1 MKSKDERL
9 LAAWKQR
16 EIPIILRRDGE
27 GQKLRL
33 RLPGRL
39 ERDFDDGRWLKNGRR
54 IYPRWKRQGAY
65 WEIPKAWFND
75 FVNRALERFGSVYI
89 IQPYRETEKC
99 ARACRE
105 AQGHEC
111 ECSCMGAGH
120 GAGMDDSWFE
130 VSEAFA
136 IRTSRPMLACRLLV
150 KTD

>member
-1 MKSKDERL
+1 MKPEENR
-9 LAAWKQR
+9 LAAAWRQR
-16 EIPIILRRDGE
+16 EVPIILRRTGE
-27 GQKLRL
+27 GEKLRV
-33 RLPGRL
+33 RLPGPL
-39 ERDFDDGRWLKNGRR
+39 ERELDHDRWLRNGRR
-54 IYPRWKRQGAY
+54 SYPRWKGNGAY

-75 FVNRALERFGSVYI
+75 FVDRALDKFGSVYI
-89 IQPYRETEKC
+89 VQPYRETEVC

-136 IRTSRPMLACRLLV
+136 VRSSAPMLACRLLSR
-150 KTD
+150 TT